1 VSEENPR
8 HEVKKRNYHALTNKI
23 LLATEYGYHETNKKS
38 PGQILRYIS
47 NYDGVELI
55 GTKFSVDEDYAD
67 QFTQLLDN
75 VIDNPE
81 LKNLQAAI
89 VSDNFDLIA
98 RLHSLMIP
106 TLCIL
111 HKNTSNEVK
120 EMILKLSNS
129 GTIFVTNWDS
139 KEEIKLYIEALLNRE
154 WNLAVSQRGSIKSTY
169 DYLTDFLVN

>member
-1 VSEENPR
+1 
-8 HEVKKRNYHALTNKI
+8 
-23 LLATEYGYHETNKKS
+23 
-38 PGQILRYIS
+38 
-47 NYDGVELI
+47 
-55 GTKFSVDEDYAD
+55 
-67 QFTQLLDN
+67 
-75 VIDNPE
+75 
-81 LKNLQAAI
+81 
-89 VSDNFDLIA
+89 
-98 RLHSLMIP
+98 MIP

-169 DYLTDFLVN
+169 DYLTDF